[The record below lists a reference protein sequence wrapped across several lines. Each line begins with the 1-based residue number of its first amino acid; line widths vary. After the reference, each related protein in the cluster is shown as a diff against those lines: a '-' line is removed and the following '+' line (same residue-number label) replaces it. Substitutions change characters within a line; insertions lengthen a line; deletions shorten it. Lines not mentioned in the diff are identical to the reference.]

1 MSFNKQCILLTHVF
15 IESHEEFK
23 IDQTNFVVQHFRKN
37 NPDAYIIVVGHGL
50 KPDKLELY
58 CDHVDWR
65 SEIIRSEIGYGHPI
79 LVNAGIDHAIQKGFP
94 YILKTRLDGI
104 NLIPNIFD
112 WCLNHLDNM
121 MYLTTQITS
130 KDEMILCDLFNFS
143 KTAIMKECWNPKVW
157 NQTKSGLYFHAEN
170 FFNLCLENKWE
181 DALTKNCKIKD
192 IFTLKWIDFRNNWG
206 LLYNKKE
213 QLLNN
218 HLDDYIKYLWGSTE
232 GWLVWNS
239 EGKLIQ
245 SNTWNINS
253 LLTEK

>member
-1 MSFNKQCILLTHVF
+1 M
-15 IESHEEFK
+15 
-23 IDQTNFVVQHFRKN
+23 
-37 NPDAYIIVVGHGL
+37 G
-50 KPDKLELY
+50 
-58 CDHVDWR
+58 
-65 SEIIRSEIGYGHPI
+65 
-79 LVNAGIDHAIQKGFP
+79 
-94 YILKTRLDGI
+94 
-104 NLIPNIFD
+104 
-112 WCLNHLDNM
+112 
-121 MYLTTQITS
+121 
-130 KDEMILCDLFNFS
+130 
-143 KTAIMKECWNPKVW
+143 
-157 NQTKSGLYFHAEN
+157 
-170 FFNLCLENKWE
+170 
-181 DALTKNCKIKD
+181 DALTNNCKIKD